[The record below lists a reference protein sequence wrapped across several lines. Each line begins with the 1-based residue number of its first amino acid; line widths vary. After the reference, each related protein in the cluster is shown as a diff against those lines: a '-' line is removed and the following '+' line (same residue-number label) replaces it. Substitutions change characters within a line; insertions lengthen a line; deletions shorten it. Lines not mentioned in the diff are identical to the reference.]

1 MRPNE
6 GSIIMIKRK
15 IEADLVRFFNDN
27 GKYALLIDG
36 ARQVGKTFIIREFA
50 RRTYTQFIEINFI
63 ETKGAKE
70 IFENSADVKEVLTK
84 ISTFARKEI
93 KQGKTLV
100 FLDEIQKCP
109 EAVTFIKFLV
119 EEGSCHYILSGSLL
133 GVELKNI
140 RSVPVGYMNE
150 IKMYPIDFEEF
161 VIANGESKTLLDE
174 ARKAW
179 NEHKELDALY
189 HERLKKLFS
198 LYLVVGGMPAA
209 VQKYLD
215 TSDISA
221 VVRVQ
226 QQIIAL
232 YKRDIAQ
239 YDENNALRIRAIYDN
254 IPGELNKKNKR
265 FYASSIQIG
274 TRFEHLSDEF
284 LWLKEA
290 GVAIPSYCVEEPS
303 TPLKLARKSSLFKLF
318 SNDVGLLAAQYM
330 DGIQLDILNGAKSIN
345 FGSVYENAVAQELTA
360 HNIEPNYFNSK
371 KQGELDFVIEIG
383 GNVLPIEVKSGKDY
397 EKHAA
402 LSNVM
407 ANESYGVREAIV
419 FHNGNMKIK
428 DKIIYAP
435 IYMIMFIS
443 RIQLPEKMLYRI

>member
-1 MRPNE
+1 
-6 GSIIMIKRK
+6 MIKRK
-15 IEADLVRFFNDN
+15 IEAKLTKFFNDN

-50 RRTYTQFIEINFI
+50 RRTYNQFIEINFI

-70 IFENSADVKEVLTK
+70 IFENSADVKEILTK

-93 KQGKTLV
+93 KCGKTLV

-140 RSVPVGYMNE
+140 RSVPVGYLNE

-161 VIANGESKTLLDE
+161 IIANGECQTLLE
-174 ARKAW
+174 KAREAW
-179 NEHKELDALY
+179 NERKELDALY
-189 HERLKKLFS
+189 HERLIKLFS

-239 YDENNALRIRAIYDN
+239 YDENNALRIRSVYDN
-254 IPGELNKKNKR
+254 IPGELNKKN
-265 FYASSIQIG
+265 
-274 TRFEHLSDEF
+274 
-284 LWLKEA
+284 
-290 GVAIPSYCVEEPS
+290 
-303 TPLKLARKSSLFKLF
+303 
-318 SNDVGLLAAQYM
+318 N
-330 DGIQLDILNGAKSIN
+330 
-345 FGSVYENAVAQELTA
+345 LT
-360 HNIEPNYFNSK
+360 
-371 KQGELDFVIEIG
+371 L
-383 GNVLPIEVKSGKDY
+383 
-397 EKHAA
+397 
-402 LSNVM
+402 
-407 ANESYGVREAIV
+407 
-419 FHNGNMKIK
+419 
-428 DKIIYAP
+428 
-435 IYMIMFIS
+435 
-443 RIQLPEKMLYRI
+443 